1 MTYQI
6 ITCVFAVVQMHSS
19 NLSTTLRD
27 RGAVGGG
34 GGWETPYNQKYGE
47 ASSERGTFLRLQ
59 VYERVG
65 KSVIS
70 VGKQM
75 HFMVVKKTS
84 KLSGFVIYSYF
95 KDCEFTAV
103 KRDAKVLTRHTI
115 CQ

>member
-1 MTYQI
+1 MTYEI
-6 ITCVFAVVQMHSS
+6 ITCVFAVVQMHS

-27 RGAVGGG
+27 RGAAGGG
-34 GGWETPYNQKYGE
+34 GGTPANHQNGG

-95 KDCEFTAV
+95 KDCEFTTV

>member
-6 ITCVFAVVQMHSS
+6 ITCVFAVVQMHS

-27 RGAVGGG
+27 RGAGGG
-34 GGWETPYNQKYGE
+34 GETPYNHQYGE
-47 ASSERGTFLRLQ
+47 AASERGTFLRLQ

-95 KDCEFTAV
+95 KDCEFTTV
-103 KRDAKVLTRHTI
+103 KRDAKVLSRHTI

>member
-1 MTYQI
+1 MR
-6 ITCVFAVVQMHSS
+6 
-19 NLSTTLRD
+19 LSPAYSLLSKCTPTSPRHFGTEGP
-27 RGAVGGG
+27 RGG
-34 GGWETPYNQKYGE
+34 ETPYNHQYGE
-47 ASSERGTFLRLQ
+47 AASERGTFLRLQ

>member
-1 MTYQI
+1 MR
-6 ITCVFAVVQMHSS
+6 
-19 NLSTTLRD
+19 LSPAYSLLSKCTPTSPRHF
-27 RGAVGGG
+27 GTEGPPGGG
-34 GGWETPYNQKYGE
+34 GETPYNHQYGE
-47 ASSERGTFLRLQ
+47 AASERGTFLRLQ

-95 KDCEFTAV
+95 KDCEFTTV